1 MSLKETPRT
10 EKRNVVLIH
19 LESTRARSVTPYNED
34 LNTTPFLDELAKSS
48 LLAERA
54 YTTVPRTSKAIV
66 SVNCGIQPHLVEE
79 ITEGR
84 QGGIPSRG
92 LADLLKEQR
101 YSTAFFQSST
111 ENFENFRDLVA
122 NFGYA
127 EYYPLE
133 SFDEEYKEGF
143 EWANY
148 FGYEDDILLKPS
160 EEWLKKH
167 RDQPFMVKY
176 LTGTGHHDYQT
187 PRRYG
192 LEDFSEDE
200 ELNRYLNCLRYQ
212 DFFVRNLIEQYKEL
226 GYYEETIF
234 VVYGD
239 HGEGFGEH
247 GRWRHE
253 DVIWEEGARVPLLI
267 HAPGGSGGREG
278 KGTLQPH
285 RRPAHGARHV
295 GLQGGGGRLGVPGLL
310 ATGSGNGRAYPVH
323 KLLPRRGEGHRK
335 PQGPGEVHL
344 PLRGPARGV
353 IRLLRRPLGGAQH
366 SARARRAGDK
376 GAAQRPRGVAGEGQ
390 RHLRGEDR
398 SRLEHPGGNRPRIVA
413 EQPPPSGMLGERMLG
428 ERSLEDGLPY
438 SPSCGLH

>member
-10 EKRNVVLIH
+10 QKCNVVLIH
-19 LESTRARSVTPYNED
+19 LESTRARSVTPYNEN
-34 LNTTPFLDELAKSS
+34 LKTTPFLDELAKSS

-143 EWANY
+143 ECANY

-167 RDQPFMVKY
+167 RDEPFMVKY

-187 PRRYG
+187 PLRYG
-192 LEDFSEDE
+192 IEDFSEGD
-200 ELNRYLNCLRYQ
+200 ELNRYLNCIRYQ
-212 DFFVRNLIEQYKEL
+212 DFFVRNLINQYKEL
-226 GYYEETIF
+226 GYYENTIF
-234 VVYGD
+234 VLYGD
-239 HGEGFGEH
+239 HGEAFGEH
-247 GRWRHE
+247 GRWQHE
-253 DVIWEEGARVPLLI
+253 DVIWEEGARVPLII
-267 HAPGGSGGREG
+267 HAPGWFEGGKRVEG
-278 KGTLQPH
+278 LSNHTDILPTVLDMLGYEVVGEDVEYPGYSLLHPLPKGRTLFFSCFH
-285 RRPAHGARHV
+285 DDV
-295 GLQGGGGRLGVPGLL
+295 KGL
-310 ATGSGNGRAYPVH
+310 AS
-323 KLLPRRGEGHRK
+323 
-335 PQGPGEVHL
+335 
-344 PLRGPARGV
+344 LRGT
-353 IRLLRRPLGGAQH
+353 
-366 SARARRAGDK
+366 
-376 GAAQRPRGVAGEGQ
+376 E
-390 RHLRGEDR
+390 
-398 SRLEHPGGNRPRIVA
+398 
-413 EQPPPSGMLGERMLG
+413 
-428 ERSLEDGLPY
+428 
-438 SPSCGLH
+438 